1 MTTVGAPGR
10 EDQLRS
16 LAGSTPEDLVAL
28 APSLGATLTADDW
41 LELTPRVRHEG
52 HLPPA
57 WAWRA
62 GTAAHQH
69 GRLRLALDLLGEADP
84 VEGSEADRA
93 QLLAAEAATRWLRGE
108 TDEVRRLAA
117 RCLEH
122 AVASGEDAALAVAWA
137 TRGLVAAGDADREA
151 NLSAHRT
158 ALRHAEAAGDL
169 VTQVRVHANLTARDL
184 DEGRY
189 ADAVERAQAA
199 LPLQERS
206 QHLPSLARL
215 REHIAQGMLGL
226 GRLDEALL
234 EVETARAM
242 WSSLNAPARERA
254 GLILGDIQAT
264 RGNVRQARIAYQEAV
279 RFGETEHDHI
289 SLPRALA
296 GLAKTSVLLDPAA
309 ARRMVDQLLALETAT
324 GHLPAILGAGWV
336 HLALD
341 ERDTAAALAREA
353 VRLASDRQDYAGL
366 AESLEL
372 GALAGS
378 RDPHDPGLAEA
389 ASIWLMLNSQVRS
402 AVNQLVV
409 GRLGN
414 TALTERLARERLSRA
429 GVHNDAPGT
438 AGPLHAVLS
447 RPEADVLVHVLGTF
461 VVFRSGAA
469 VPSASWP
476 SKKARDLLKILAA
489 RGQTPREV
497 LVDLLWGSEG
507 TAAKLSVALS
517 QLRGVLDPEHRHG
530 SDHFVVADRA
540 SVRLHPDHVAVD
552 VAQFRV
558 AAHEALAAQRGR
570 RPDAVSLLEAAA
582 AMHTGTFAADDL
594 YEDWAA
600 ETRQEVETLG
610 AALNRSLAYALADGP
625 SPEQAVP
632 WLSRLL
638 NEDPYDESTYR
649 LLVGL
654 LAGARRHGAA
664 RALYGTYALRM
675 EELGVTPATFEEL
688 TG

>member
-1 MTTVGAPGR
+1 MEGR
-10 EDQLRS
+10 DELLRS
-16 LAGSTPEDLVAL
+16 LEDATPEEMLSL
-28 APSLGATLTADDW
+28 APRLSATLTSEDW
-41 LELTPRVRHEG
+41 AELTSRVRRDG
-52 HLPPA
+52 VLPLA

-62 GTAAHQH
+62 GSAAHQH
-69 GRLRLALDLLGEADP
+69 GRLRLALELFGAAEP
-84 VEGSEADRA
+84 GGSEADRA

-108 TDEVRRLAA
+108 TELVRDLATRA
-117 RCLEH
+117 MEH
-122 AVASGEDAALAVAWA
+122 AVSSRDESALAVAWA

-151 NLSAHRT
+151 NLTAHRA
-158 ALRHAEAAGDL
+158 ALRHAEAADDL

-206 QHLPSLARL
+206 GHLPSLARL
-215 REHIAQGMLGL
+215 REHLAQGMLGL

-234 EVETARAM
+234 EVETARAV
-242 WSSLNAPARERA
+242 WSSVNAPARERA

-279 RFGETEHDHI
+279 RVCEAEHDH
-289 SLPRALA
+289 STLPRALA
-296 GLAKTSVLLDPAA
+296 GLAKSQVLLDPAA
-309 ARRMVDQLLALETAT
+309 ARAMVEELLQLETAT
-324 GHLPAILGAGWV
+324 GQLPAILGAGWV
-336 HLALD
+336 HLALE
-341 ERDTAAALAREA
+341 ERESAAQLAREA

-372 GALAGS
+372 SALAGA

-409 GRLGN
+409 ACLGN

-429 GVHNDAPGT
+429 GVHNDAPGI

-461 VVFRSGAA
+461 VVFRSGEA
-469 VPSASWP
+469 VGSASWP

-489 RGQTPREV
+489 RGQTQRDV

-507 TAAKLSVALS
+507 TGAKLSVALS
-517 QLRGVLDPEHRHG
+517 QLRAVLDPERRHG
-530 SDHFVVADRA
+530 SDHFVLADRG
-540 SVRLHPDHVAVD
+540 SVRLHPQHVSVD
-552 VAQFRV
+552 LAQFRV
-558 AAHEALAAQRGR
+558 AAQEALAAQRAR
-570 RPDAVSLLEAAA
+570 RDDAVSLLEAAA
-582 AMHTGTFAADDL
+582 AMYTGTFAADDL
-594 YEDWAA
+594 YEDWAT
-600 ETRQEVETLG
+600 EPRQEAETLG
-610 AALNRSLAYALADGP
+610 AAVNRSLAYALAEGP

-638 NEDPYDESTYR
+638 NEDPYDEPTYR

-664 RALYGTYALRM
+664 RALHRTYVLRM
-675 EELGVTPATFEEL
+675 GELGVTPATFEEL
-688 TG
+688 AG